1 MGNIIATINKH
12 KALLLMFLPGL
23 LYFIVFKYV
32 PMAGIVVA
40 FQDYNFMQGILGS
53 DWVGFRHFA
62 RLLDD
67 PMFARV
73 LRNTVLI
80 SMYRLVFEFPAPIV
94 FALLLNELRKSVF
107 KRWVQTISYLPHFIS
122 WVVIAGLLNVFFS
135 PSYGIVNWA
144 LQITGSKPIFFMASQ
159 EWFVPILI
167 MSNIWKE
174 LGWEAVVYL
183 AALSGIDAS
192 LYEAAEMDGASKWRQ
207 ALAITLPSIAPV
219 IAVMLILRVGHI
231 LDAGFD
237 QVFNLYSPMVYE
249 VGDILD
255 TFVYRLAMVDM
266 DYSFGAAVGLFK
278 SAVGLL
284 MIVVV
289 NGVIRRLT
297 RGEQGV
303 W

>member
-1 MGNIIATINKH
+1 
-12 KALLLMFLPGL
+12 
-23 LYFIVFKYV
+23 
-32 PMAGIVVA
+32 
-40 FQDYNFMQGILGS
+40 
-53 DWVGFRHFA
+53 
-62 RLLDD
+62 
-67 PMFARV
+67 
-73 LRNTVLI
+73 
-80 SMYRLVFEFPAPIV
+80 
-94 FALLLNELRKSVF
+94 
-107 KRWVQTISYLPHFIS
+107 
-122 WVVIAGLLNVFFS
+122 
-135 PSYGIVNWA
+135 
-144 LQITGSKPIFFMASQ
+144 MASQ

-207 ALAITLPSIAPV
+207 TVAITLPSIAPV

-237 QVFNLYSPMVYE
+237 QVFNLYSPTVYE

-255 TFVYRLAMVDM
+255 TFVYRLTMVDM

-278 SAVGLL
+278 SGVGLL
-284 MIVVV
+284 MIVIV

>member
-1 MGNIIATINKH
+1 
-12 KALLLMFLPGL
+12 MFLPGL
-23 LYFIVFKYV
+23 VYFIVFKYV

-40 FQDYNFMQGILGS
+40 FQDYNFVQGILGS
-53 DWVGFRHFA
+53 DWVGFRHFE
-62 RLLDD
+62 RLLAD

-80 SMYRLVFEFPAPIV
+80 SLYRLALEFPAPIV

-122 WVVIAGLLNVFFS
+122 WVVIAGLLNVFFAELWHRQL
-135 PSYGIVNWA
+135 GA
-144 LQITGSKPIFFMASQ
+144 AACRGQADLFMASQ

-207 ALAITLPSIAPV
+207 TVAITLPSIAPV

-237 QVFNLYSPMVYE
+237 QVFNLYSPTVYE

-255 TFVYRLAMVDM
+255 TFVYRLTMVDM

-278 SAVGLL
+278 SGVGLL
-284 MIVVV
+284 MIVIV

>member
-1 MGNIIATINKH
+1 
-12 KALLLMFLPGL
+12 MFLPGL
-23 LYFIVFKYV
+23 LYFILFKYV

-40 FQDYNFMQGILGS
+40 FQDYNFVQGILGS
-53 DWVGFRHFA
+53 DWVGFRHFE
-62 RLLDD
+62 RLLAD

-80 SMYRLVFEFPAPIV
+80 SMYRLALEFPAPIV

-135 PSYGIVNWA
+135 PSYGIVNWV
-144 LQITGSKPIFFMASQ
+144 LQLAGVKPIFFMASQ

-207 ALAITLPSIAPV
+207 TVAITLPSIAPV

-237 QVFNLYSPMVYE
+237 QVFNLYSPTVYE

-255 TFVYRLAMVDM
+255 TFVYRLTMVDM

-278 SAVGLL
+278 SGVGLL
-284 MIVVV
+284 MIVIV